1 MTLHTKELI
10 EKTKGLSH
18 DEFIEYLRALAPIAL
33 SEQHVKIIIQDPATQ
48 EVSRWEKFANEL
60 KRDEDR
66 NNPEFSKAWSEV
78 KKGANEVH
86 QNFSL

>member
-18 DEFIEYLRALAPIAL
+18 EEFMEYLCAL
-33 SEQHVKIIIQDPATQ
+33 STIAQTEQHVKITFHEDAPP
-48 EVSRWEKFANEL
+48 EPSRWKLFAEEL
-60 KRDEDR
+60 RNDQDR
-66 NNPEFSKAWSEV
+66 NDPEFKEAWSEV
-78 KKGANEVH
+78 KKGANEIH